1 MPSDGA
7 FYATPTALIPLCP
20 ARDNG
25 LGAGTPMTA
34 PAVTPS
40 LPVRC
45 PPSFPTGPGHFMQPR
60 TWTAHALDS
69 DTEGDGPETYP
80 RGRRCANPDCIT
92 VLSVYDPGPH
102 CYAHT
107 PKPRFLTTV
116 EELRE
121 LMAS

>member
-1 MPSDGA
+1 
-7 FYATPTALIPLCP
+7 
-20 ARDNG
+20 
-25 LGAGTPMTA
+25 MTA
-34 PAVTPS
+34 PAVTPPLGPVPS
-40 LPVRC
+40 LLSAD
-45 PPSFPTGPGHFMQPR
+45 PSIFMQPR
-60 TWTAHALDS
+60 TFTAHALDS